1 MEQLVWLANRF
12 RLTCFLGC
20 ALATRVVLADS
31 YPEHYTELDFL
42 TDIPQVVSA
51 TRMSQRLTKAPAAV
65 TIIDRA
71 MIDAAPIYRVED
83 LFRLVPGMQS
93 LSVTRNTSMVTYH
106 GVADNFPDNLEVMV
120 DGRSIYLPFL
130 STVDWSGLG
139 LSLDDIDHIE
149 VVRGSNVPVYG
160 SNAFLGA
167 INIVTRS
174 PLAERGSSARLLGG
188 SQQQQL
194 FEARHA
200 GFSDDL
206 SYRLSTGYR
215 ANAGSELFND
225 RQTIRFAN
233 LSVAFTPTLQDTL
246 DLQLGINQVDMLVGG
261 ADKPDRQFVPADIQS
276 NYQYLRWGR
285 ELDADQALQ
294 LTLSRSLLDLSMSEF
309 KAEELI
315 LREFSTV
322 QNIETALQL
331 ARLQHMDGVTVWSDS
346 ARGRAITTE
355 LELQYTHHL
364 APSLSLMAGSAY
376 RWETVNSPMQLTGEQ
391 RINEERTTL
400 FGNAQW
406 QHNARMVWNLGGM
419 VEHFSAVQATRLSPR
434 LALNYLLSDRSTL
447 RASYTRA
454 YRMPSLLDANLES
467 TIYNNEGQP
476 WNVLTVNNPDLKPE
490 QLDSF
495 ELGSYW
501 HSDSGM
507 LELDLRLY
515 YEQINDG
522 MRDRFYIQQPADY
535 DGYYSRK
542 ENIASWRNR
551 GLDLQLK
558 LQPWQD
564 AMFWLAYG
572 YQDVHG
578 GYFQG
583 EDLFPLE
590 ADRGGLQTLDTAAPA
605 HTFSLLYDQQLNTR
619 WNYSFANYFMS
630 ETAWPEGGERS
641 RWWRTD
647 IKISH
652 QLLQDSQWQVEGS
665 LLVQNLLDKEYA
677 EFYPY
682 NEFARRVYLQL
693 LVKTR

>member
-1 MEQLVWLANRF
+1 MEQQTGLANRF
-12 RLTCFLGC
+12 RLTCFLSC
-20 ALATRVVLADS
+20 ALATRAVLADS
-31 YPEHYTELDFL
+31 QPEHYTELDFL

-174 PLAERGSSARLLGG
+174 PLVERGSSARLLGG

-200 GFSDDL
+200 GYSNDL

-215 ANAGSELFND
+215 ANAGSELFKD

-233 LSVAFTPTLQDTL
+233 LSVAFTPTLQDSL
-246 DLQLGINQVDMLVGG
+246 DLQLGINQVDLLVGA

-285 ELDADQALQ
+285 ELDADQTLQ
-294 LTLSRSLLDLSMSEF
+294 LTLSRNLLDLSMSEL

-315 LREFSTV
+315 LHEFSTV
-322 QNIETALQL
+322 QDIETALQL
-331 ARLQHMDGVTVWSDS
+331 ARLQQMDGVTVWSDS
-346 ARGRAITTE
+346 ARGRATATE
-355 LELQYTHHL
+355 LELQYTHHQ
-364 APSLSLMAGSAY
+364 APSLSFMAGSAY

-391 RINEERTTL
+391 RINEERSTL
-400 FGNAQW
+400 FGNIQW
-406 QHNARMVWNLGGM
+406 QQNSRMVWNLGGM
-419 VEHFSAVQATRLSPR
+419 IEYFSAVKAARLSPR
-434 LALNYLLSDRSTL
+434 LALNYLLSDRSAL

-454 YRMPSLLDANLES
+454 YRMPSLLEANLQS
-467 TIYNNEGQP
+467 TIYNKEGQP

-501 HSDSGM
+501 HSGSGM

-558 LQPWQD
+558 VKPWQS
-564 AMFWLAYG
+564 ATWWLAYG

-583 EDLFPLE
+583 ESSFPLT
-590 ADRGGLQTLDTAAPA
+590 AGRGGLQTLDAAAPA
-605 HTFSLLYDQQLNTR
+605 HTFSLLYDQQLSSH
-619 WNYSFANYFMS
+619 WSYSFANYFMS
-630 ETAWPEGGERS
+630 ETAWPEGGVRS
-641 RWWRTD
+641 SWWRTD
-647 IKISH
+647 MKVAH
-652 QLLQDSQWQVEGS
+652 QLIQDNRWQIEGS

-682 NEFARRVYLQL
+682 NAFERRVYLQL